1 MFYTA
6 AMYKQTTQVAVK
18 QFKKGET
25 NLRIQ
30 QLLEI
35 DHDNIIWFY
44 GTFSDKENIGLVFD
58 FMTNV
63 DLYQYLHIKEGLE
76 LPKTELLSIAAQV
89 IKLLQIFGFL
99 MSYKIIFLIIVR
111 LHIQSVR
118 MLNTK
123 RVIRIRIPKN
133 RQHNGKK
140 KVQTTS
146 TKHTH

>member
-1 MFYTA
+1 
-6 AMYKQTTQVAVK
+6 MYKQTTQVAVK
-18 QFKKGET
+18 QFKKGEK

-35 DHDNIIWFY
+35 DHDNIIRLY
-44 GTFSDKENIGLVFD
+44 GAFSDKEKIGLVFD

-63 DLYQYLHIKEGLE
+63 DLLKYLHIKEGLE

-118 MLNTK
+118 MLR
-123 RVIRIRIPKN
+123 RV
-133 RQHNGKK
+133 
-140 KVQTTS
+140 
-146 TKHTH
+146 

>member
-1 MFYTA
+1 
-6 AMYKQTTQVAVK
+6 
-18 QFKKGET
+18 
-25 NLRIQ
+25 
-30 QLLEI
+30 
-35 DHDNIIWFY
+35 
-44 GTFSDKENIGLVFD
+44 
-58 FMTNV
+58 MTNV

>member
-18 QFKKGET
+18 QFKKGEK

-35 DHDNIIWFY
+35 DHDNIIRFY

-99 MSYKIIFLIIVR
+99 MSYTIIFLIIVR

-123 RVIRIRIPKN
+123 RVIRIRISKN